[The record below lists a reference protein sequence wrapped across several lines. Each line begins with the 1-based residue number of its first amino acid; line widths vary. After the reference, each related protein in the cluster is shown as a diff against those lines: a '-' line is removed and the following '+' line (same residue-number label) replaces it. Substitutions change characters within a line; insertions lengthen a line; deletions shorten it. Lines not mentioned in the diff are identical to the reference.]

1 MRRCDYEEK
10 GWSRHQHFGLRK
22 EWLELYF
29 SDRKSWRQNSILGN
43 RQVDSFATWL
53 KTAGIEDKK
62 GNLTALGMEFLR
74 RGVND
79 LSLWELLWVNV
90 VFSFPTARW
99 YAHLGMG
106 TWTTTDL
113 CVMLGRSVP
122 RLAERTVINAV
133 MELAGLLERTPV
145 GSELGQ
151 GRVSGDR
158 PRRIE
163 RIGKEPGDAAIILAL
178 GKLYLQQ
185 DRTRL
190 LWSDDVTWPWVVF
203 GCNRDYVLGRLTNMD
218 HDHFKIDDKGITICL
233 SEKEEWQC
241 GDIAISWL

>member
-1 MRRCDYEEK
+1 MRRCDYDEK

-22 EWLELYF
+22 EWLEFYL
-29 SDRKSWRQNSILGN
+29 SDREGWRQNSTLGN

-62 GNLTALGMEFLR
+62 GNLTALGMEFIR
-74 RGVND
+74 RGVDD

-99 YAHLGMG
+99 YAHLGLG
-106 TWTTTDL
+106 TWSTTEL
-113 CVMLGRSVP
+113 KAMLEQSVP
-122 RLAERTVINAV
+122 RLAERTVINAI

-145 GSELGQ
+145 GKELGQ
-151 GRVSGDR
+151 GHVGGNK
-158 PRRIE
+158 PRRIS
-163 RIGKEPGDAAIILAL
+163 RIGREPNDSAIIHSI

-185 DRTRL
+185 DRTIL
-190 LWSDDVTWPWVVF
+190 PWSESLAWPWVVF
-203 GCNRDYVLGRLTNMD
+203 GCSLDSILERLIKMDQDYFM
-218 HDHFKIDDKGITICL
+218 IDDKGIIICR